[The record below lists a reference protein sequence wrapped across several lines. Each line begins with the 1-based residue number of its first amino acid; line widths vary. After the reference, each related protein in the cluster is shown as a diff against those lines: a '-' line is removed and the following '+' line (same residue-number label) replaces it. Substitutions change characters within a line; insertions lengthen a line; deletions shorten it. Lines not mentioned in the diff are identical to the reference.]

1 MQVTQTAVDGLRH
14 EFKVVL
20 SAQDIEAK
28 ITDRL
33 NQLGSQVRVP
43 GFRPGK
49 VPLAILKKRYGDS
62 VLGEVVER
70 AVADSSQQA
79 ITSQGLR
86 PALRPKIEI
95 TSFEKG
101 SNLEYKLAIEVLP
114 RVEPMDFTTLAL
126 ERLVAEVSAK
136 EEDEALERL
145 AAQYKRSEPAA
156 PGHISAKGDIA
167 VIDFKGTIAGQD
179 FPGGA
184 SEGYYLELGAGQFI
198 PGFEEQLEGLEAGA
212 SKTVEVTFPAN
223 YASEALR
230 GKAASFAVTL
240 KEIRRPIAS
249 KVDEQLAKDLGLE
262 SLAALRKNVHE
273 RLERE
278 YGEVAKARLKRALLD
293 ALAEAHHFA
302 VPEGML
308 EVEFAQ
314 IWQQVEESRKRGELE
329 PDEATKSEDELKADY
344 RAIAER
350 RVRLGLLLSEVGERH
365 NITVAAEELNRA
377 MFEEARRF
385 PGQERQVLEYFK
397 TSPESVAQLRAPLFE
412 GKVVDFILELAKPS
426 ERKVTVA
433 ELVRD
438 PDEAA
443 PPTPPPAGK
452 PARAGAA
459 RKKTA
464 GKDAQEA
471 E

>member
-1 MQVTQTAVDGLRH
+1 MQVTQTAVEGLRH

-33 NQLGSQVRVP
+33 TQLGSQVRVP

-79 ITSQGLR
+79 ITAQGLR

-114 RVEPMDFTTLAL
+114 KVEPMDFTTLAL
-126 ERLVAEVSAK
+126 ERLVAEVTAT
-136 EEDEALERL
+136 EEDEALARL
-145 AAQYKRSEPAA
+145 AAQYKRSEPAPA
-156 PGHISAKGDIA
+156 GHTSAKGDIA

-179 FPGGA
+179 FPGGT

-198 PGFEEQLEGLEAGA
+198 PGFEEQLEGLGTGAG
-212 SKTVEVTFPAN
+212 KTVEVTFPAD

-262 SLAALRKNVHE
+262 SLAALRKSVHE

-278 YGEVAKARLKRALLD
+278 YGEVAKARLKRSLLD

-397 TSPESVAQLRAPLFE
+397 TSPESVTQLRAPLFE

-426 ERKVTVA
+426 ERKVT
-433 ELVRD
+433 
-438 PDEAA
+438 
-443 PPTPPPAGK
+443 
-452 PARAGAA
+452 
-459 RKKTA
+459 
-464 GKDAQEA
+464 
-471 E
+471 

>member
-33 NQLGSQVRVP
+33 TQLGSQVRVP

-114 RVEPMDFTTLAL
+114 KVEPMDFTTLAL
-126 ERLVAEVSAK
+126 ERLVAEVTAT

-145 AAQYKRSEPAA
+145 AAQYKRSEPAPA
-156 PGHISAKGDIA
+156 GHTSAKGDIA

-179 FPGGA
+179 FPGGT

-198 PGFEEQLEGLEAGA
+198 PGFEEQLEGLGTGAG
-212 SKTVEVTFPAN
+212 KTVEVTFPAN
-223 YASEALR
+223 YALR
-230 GKAASFAVTL
+230 GPARQGRELRGDAQGNPSADREPGRRAARQGS
-240 KEIRRPIAS
+240 RP
-249 KVDEQLAKDLGLE
+249 
-262 SLAALRKNVHE
+262 
-273 RLERE
+273 RE
-278 YGEVAKARLKRALLD
+278 PRSTA
-293 ALAEAHHFA
+293 
-302 VPEGML
+302 
-308 EVEFAQ
+308 
-314 IWQQVEESRKRGELE
+314 
-329 PDEATKSEDELKADY
+329 
-344 RAIAER
+344 
-350 RVRLGLLLSEVGERH
+350 
-365 NITVAAEELNRA
+365 
-377 MFEEARRF
+377 
-385 PGQERQVLEYFK
+385 QER
-397 TSPESVAQLRAPLFE
+397 
-412 GKVVDFILELAKPS
+412 
-426 ERKVTVA
+426 
-433 ELVRD
+433 
-438 PDEAA
+438 
-443 PPTPPPAGK
+443 
-452 PARAGAA
+452 ARAARARVWRGREGAA
-459 RKKTA
+459 QA
-464 GKDAQEA
+464 LPA
-471 E
+471 